1 MGGLK
6 LILSWFPIGTHQ
18 ILPLIA
24 SLGWPGGRSPTP
36 FTPTETVLIQAFSRS
51 RSVLKKGL
59 GKKVGMNN
67 CRALFQLVM
76 FGLFVSAR
84 VESELMRAHSVIWWG
99 VYFFWTVRLPFFL
112 ASFKFFFSA
121 TPCENEHL
129 FVGKCKTFFFSSA
142 TSGCWSLVISY
153 KMDTSKLLKS
163 MQQQATQLV
172 TPTFQRLSS
181 DQDDFIMMRKQEK
194 TLYLFYG

>member
-24 SLGWPGGRSPTP
+24 SLGWPGGRSPT
-36 FTPTETVLIQAFSRS
+36 FYSNWDCTYSGISRS

-112 ASFKFFFSA
+112 ASFKFFF
-121 TPCENEHL
+121 
-129 FVGKCKTFFFSSA
+129 FSHA
-142 TSGCWSLVISY
+142 LWKRAPFCWEVQNLLLQLSNF
-153 KMDTSKLLKS
+153 KLLES
-163 MQQQATQLV
+163 CHFIQNGHLRRQHSN
-172 TPTFQRLSS
+172 PHFQCMDL
-181 DQDDFIMMRKQEK
+181 DKVIKVA
-194 TLYLFYG
+194 

>member
-67 CRALFQLVM
+67 FRALFQLVM

-112 ASFKFFFSA
+112 ASFKFFFFQPRPVKTSTFLLGSA
-121 TPCENEHL
+121 KPS
-129 FVGKCKTFFFSSA
+129 SSA
-142 TSGCWSLVISY
+142 QQLQVARVLSFHTKWTPQNFLKVCNNKQPNWSRLHFNGSLQTKMTS
-153 KMDTSKLLKS
+153 
-163 MQQQATQLV
+163 
-172 TPTFQRLSS
+172 
-181 DQDDFIMMRKQEK
+181 
-194 TLYLFYG
+194 

>member
-24 SLGWPGGRSPTP
+24 SLGWPGGRSPT
-36 FTPTETVLIQAFSRS
+36 FYSNWDCTYSGISRS

-112 ASFKFFFSA
+112 ASFKFFFFSA

>member
-112 ASFKFFFSA
+112 ASFKFFFFQPRPVKTSTFLLGSA
-121 TPCENEHL
+121 KPSLTTKSKYIAYLGNMYW
-129 FVGKCKTFFFSSA
+129 KNTSS
-142 TSGCWSLVISY
+142 
-153 KMDTSKLLKS
+153 LLGS
-163 MQQQATQLV
+163 
-172 TPTFQRLSS
+172 
-181 DQDDFIMMRKQEK
+181 
-194 TLYLFYG
+194 

>member
-24 SLGWPGGRSPTP
+24 SLGWPGGRSPT
-36 FTPTETVLIQAFSRS
+36 FYSNWDCTYSGISRS

-67 CRALFQLVM
+67 WRALFQLVM

-112 ASFKFFFSA
+112 ASFKFFFFQPRPVKTSTFLLGSA
-121 TPCENEHL
+121 KPS
-129 FVGKCKTFFFSSA
+129 SSA
-142 TSGCWSLVISY
+142 QQLQVARVLSFHTKWTPQNFLKVCNNKQPNWSRLHFNGSLQTKMTS
-153 KMDTSKLLKS
+153 
-163 MQQQATQLV
+163 
-172 TPTFQRLSS
+172 
-181 DQDDFIMMRKQEK
+181 
-194 TLYLFYG
+194 